1 MDDKVCASFD
11 WRYAPQFTLSERSE
25 SKAQDDKVRSLRM
38 TRCGS
43 RWLRGRRRRCESL
56 AATDLHSAYMF

>member
-25 SKAQDDKVRSLRM
+25 SK
-38 TRCGS
+38 GS
-43 RWLRGRRRRCESL
+43 G
-56 AATDLHSAYMF
+56 